1 MITNSLRLDILRAM
15 ILPLAVA
22 GLLTLMAALAAI
34 YHEVAEVYDSTLAQY
49 TRLIAEKT
57 DSDLTATPSAIFDDF
72 PSYKYERKIT
82 YRIITDD
89 GRQITSSPAAPEPP
103 VDLPAGFSD
112 HTVAGKPW
120 RFLSVY
126 DSENKRSIIMAER
139 YAIRHELAFQL
150 ILSIFIPAL
159 LFAIIAVSI
168 IWRAT
173 TRGLSRLTSLSEQ
186 VDRRAIDDLS
196 AIHGDIPVEIAGLL
210 DALNRLLAR
219 LSDSFA
225 REREFTDNAAHELRT
240 PLATIKIQAQ
250 VMARTQ
256 DLSPELRQQL
266 DLLLQ
271 GIDRAT
277 ALTASLLAFARLQNE
292 LGKMENI
299 DFADVLRKEA
309 AGLETEAQSRAI
321 TLNVSITG
329 DNNSHASADSIS
341 VLIRN
346 IVQNA
351 IKFSPENTPVDID
364 LAGDEGK
371 IVLMVKDSGRGIA
384 PEYRAK
390 VFERFY
396 RIEKSRVSGTGLGL
410 AMAKWVADIH
420 GARIDI
426 SDNHPQGTV
435 FTATFPKR

>member
-22 GLLTLMAALAAI
+22 GLLTLTAALAAI

-57 DSDLTATPSAIFDDF
+57 DDDLTATPNAIFDDF

-89 GRQITSSPAAPEPP
+89 GRQITSSQEAPKPPA
-103 VDLPAGFSD
+103 DLPAGFSD
-112 HTVAGKPW
+112 HTVGGKPW

-150 ILSIFIPAL
+150 ILSIFIPAV
-159 LFAIIAVSI
+159 LFALIAVSI

-173 TRGLSRLTSLSEQ
+173 TKGLSRLTILSEQ

-196 AIHGDIPVEIAGLL
+196 AIHGNIPVEIAGLL

-256 DLSPELRQQL
+256 ELSPELRQQL

-292 LGKMENI
+292 SGKMESL
-299 DFADVLRKEA
+299 DFAEVLRKEA
-309 AGLETEAQSRAI
+309 GELEAEAQTREVS
-321 TLNVSITG
+321 LNIRISG
-329 DNNSHASADSIS
+329 DTYSNASADGIS

-351 IKFSPENTPVDID
+351 IKFSPQTGRVDIE
-364 LAGDEGK
+364 LTGDAGK
-371 IVLMVKDSGRGIA
+371 IILAVKDSGRGIA
-384 PEYRAK
+384 PAHRGK

-420 GARIDI
+420 GGRIDI

-435 FTATFPKR
+435 FTASFPKR

>member
-22 GLLTLMAALAAI
+22 GLLTLTAALAAI

-57 DSDLTATPSAIFDDF
+57 DDDLTATPNAIFDDF

-89 GRQITSSPAAPEPP
+89 GRQITSSQEAPKPPA
-103 VDLPAGFSD
+103 DLPAGFSD
-112 HTVAGKPW
+112 HTVGGKPW

-150 ILSIFIPAL
+150 ILSIFIPAV
-159 LFAIIAVSI
+159 LFALIAVSI

-173 TRGLSRLTSLSEQ
+173 TKGLSRLTSLSEQ

-196 AIHGDIPVEIAGLL
+196 AIHGNIPVEIAGLL

-292 LGKMENI
+292 SGKMESL
-299 DFADVLRKEA
+299 DFAEVLRKEA
-309 AGLETEAQSRAI
+309 RELEAEAQVREVS
-321 TLNVSITG
+321 LNIRTSG
-329 DNNSHASADSIS
+329 DTYSHASADGIS

-351 IKFSPENTPVDID
+351 IKFSPQSGRVDIE
-364 LAGDEGK
+364 LTGDAGK
-371 IVLMVKDSGRGIA
+371 IILAVKDSGRGIA
-384 PEYRAK
+384 PAHRGK

-420 GARIDI
+420 GGRIDI

-435 FTATFPKR
+435 FTASFPKR